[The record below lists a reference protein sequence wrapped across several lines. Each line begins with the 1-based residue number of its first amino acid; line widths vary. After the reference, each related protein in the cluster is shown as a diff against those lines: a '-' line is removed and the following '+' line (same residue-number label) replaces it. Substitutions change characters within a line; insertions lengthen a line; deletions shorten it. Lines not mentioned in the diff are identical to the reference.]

1 LNAPPVARRLIA
13 SPATLSARPPDRQA
27 APGIG
32 GVDDFAG
39 PAGQDARVRAQLG
52 TVLAVLAVLAA
63 LAGAVV
69 AVVRLR
75 ARRGI
80 ATTMQRATYDVLH
93 TASLAAEPLRGGLT
107 PASAAKAARHLR
119 TLVGSV
125 GLAVVDGGRLL
136 AVDGRG
142 GHHGDQLMAAAQKAV
157 LARRSAVLT
166 VSDLPCDRVDCVVR
180 GAVIAP
186 LAVGAQAG
194 GTAGGSTAA
203 GTQAGGGAALVA
215 VADDQPA
222 PGLVQAA
229 LEAARWAGSQLALAE
244 LDSQRERLARA
255 EVRALRAQISPHF
268 IYNALTAI
276 ASFVRTDP
284 ERARELILEFAE
296 FTRYS
301 FRAHGDFT
309 TLAEELRSIDRYL
322 TIERARFGD
331 RLQVKLRIAPEVLP
345 VSLPF
350 LCLQP
355 LVENAVRH
363 GLSRKPGVGMV
374 SIEARDA
381 GAECH
386 ITVEDDGVGMDPEV
400 LAAGAHESTG
410 GDDAG
415 QHVGLSNVDE
425 RLRSVFGDH
434 FGLVVETAPGAGTKV
449 SMRVPKFHPGVR
461 S

>member
-1 LNAPPVARRLIA
+1 M
-13 SPATLSARPPDRQA
+13 SPDLSAA
-27 APGIG
+27 
-32 GVDDFAG
+32 V
-39 PAGQDARVRAQLG
+39 
-52 TVLAVLAVLAA
+52 AVLALVSA
-63 LAGAVV
+63 LVGAVY

-80 ATTMQRATYDVLH
+80 ATATQRATYEVLH
-93 TASLAAEPLRGGLT
+93 TAGLAAEPLRSGLNA
-107 PASAAKAARHLR
+107 ASAAKAARLLR
-119 TLVGSV
+119 VLVGAS
-125 GLAVVDGGRLL
+125 GLALADDNTLL
-136 AVDGRG
+136 ALDGRG
-142 GHHGDQLMAAAQKAV
+142 AHHSHQLQAAAKKAIATGRSTV
-157 LARRSAVLT
+157 LRQAE
-166 VSDLPCDRVDCVVR
+166 LPCDRVDCEIR
-180 GAVIAP
+180 GAVVAP
-186 LAVGAQAG
+186 IR
-194 GTAGGSTAA
+194 AA
-203 GTQAGGGAALVA
+203 TPVALVA

-222 PGLVQAA
+222 PGLVQAT
-229 LEAARWAGSQLALAE
+229 LETARWAAAQLALAE
-244 LDSQRERLARA
+244 LDSSRERLARA
-255 EVRALRAQISPHF
+255 EVKALRAQISPHF

-301 FRAHGDFT
+301 FRAHGEFT

-331 RLQVKLRIAPEVLP
+331 RLQVRLQIAPEVLP

-363 GLSRKPGVGMV
+363 GLSRKPGLGMV

-386 ITVEDDGVGMDPEV
+386 ITVEDDGVGMDP
-400 LAAGAHESTG
+400 AALVAGVAEAG
-410 GDDAG
+410 VAGVDDAG
-415 QHVGLSNVDE
+415 AHVGLSNVDE
-425 RLRSVFGDH
+425 RLRSVFGDE
-434 FGLVVETAPGAGTKV
+434 FGLVVETGIGAGTRV

-461 S
+461 AAGGAA

>member
-1 LNAPPVARRLIA
+1 VGGN
-13 SPATLSARPPDRQA
+13 LSAVF
-27 APGIG
+27 
-32 GVDDFAG
+32 GVVSLVTA
-39 PAGQDARVRAQLG
+39 
-52 TVLAVLAVLAA
+52 LAA
-63 LAGAVV
+63 ALFAVG
-69 AVVRLR
+69 RLR

-80 ATTMQRATYDVLH
+80 ATATQRATYEVLH
-93 TASLAAEPLRGGLT
+93 TAGLAAEPLRGGLT
-107 PASAAKAARHLR
+107 EAGATKAVRHLR
-119 TLVGSV
+119 ALVGAA
-125 GLAVVDGGRLL
+125 GLALTDREALL
-136 AVDGRG
+136 ALDGRG
-142 GHHGDQLMAAAQKAV
+142 AHHGAQLVAAAQRAV
-157 LARRSAVLT
+157 AAGRSTVLGE
-166 VSDLPCDRVDCVVR
+166 SELHCDRVDCPVR

-186 LAVGAQAG
+186 LSADGRLVG
-194 GTAGGSTAA
+194 
-203 GTQAGGGAALVA
+203 ALVA

-222 PGLVQAA
+222 PGLVQAT
-229 LEAARWAGSQLALAE
+229 LETAHWAGNQLALAE
-244 LDSQRERLARA
+244 LDSSRERLARA

-276 ASFVRTDP
+276 GSFVRTDP

-301 FRAHGDFT
+301 FRAHGEFT

-331 RLQVKLRIAPEVLP
+331 RLQVRLQIAPEVLP
-345 VSLPF
+345 VTLPF

-363 GLSRKPGVGMV
+363 GLSRKPGTGMV

-386 ITVEDDGVGMDPEV
+386 ITVEDDGVGMDPTTLTAGIAE
-400 LAAGAHESTG
+400 LAGAGSDAT
-410 GDDAG
+410 DDAG

-425 RLRSVFGDH
+425 RLRSAFGDR
-434 FGLVVETAPGAGTKV
+434 FGLVVETGLGSGTKV

-461 S
+461 AGS

>member
-1 LNAPPVARRLIA
+1 
-13 SPATLSARPPDRQA
+13 
-27 APGIG
+27 
-32 GVDDFAG
+32 
-39 PAGQDARVRAQLG
+39 
-52 TVLAVLAVLAA
+52 
-63 LAGAVV
+63 
-69 AVVRLR
+69 
-75 ARRGI
+75 
-80 ATTMQRATYDVLH
+80 MQRATYDVLH
-93 TASLAAEPLRGGLT
+93 TAGLAAEPLRGGLT
-107 PASAAKAARHLR
+107 PASAAKAVRHLR
-119 TLVGSV
+119 TLVGAV
-125 GLAVVDGGRLL
+125 GLTIADAERCLAFDGRGSHHSAQLIAAAHR
-136 AVDGRG
+136 AVDGN
-142 GHHGDQLMAAAQKAV
+142 
-157 LARRSAVLT
+157 RSIV
-166 VSDLPCDRVDCVVR
+166 VSTGELPCDQMDCVIR
-180 GAVIAP
+180 GAVVAP
-186 LAVGAQAG
+186 LAGPHGRA
-194 GTAGGSTAA
+194 T
-203 GTQAGGGAALVA
+203 AALVA
-215 VADDQPA
+215 LADDQPA
-222 PGLVQAA
+222 PGLVQAT

-244 LDSQRERLARA
+244 LDSSRERLARA

-301 FRAHGDFT
+301 FRAHGEFT

-331 RLQVKLRIAPEVLP
+331 RLQVRLQIAPEVLP
-345 VSLPF
+345 VGLPF

-386 ITVEDDGVGMDPEV
+386 ITVEDDGVGMDPAA
-400 LAAGAHESTG
+400 LAAGVAEAASG
-410 GDDAG
+410 RGDDAE

-434 FGLVVETAPGAGTKV
+434 FGLVVETAPGEGTKV

-461 S
+461 A

>member
-1 LNAPPVARRLIA
+1 MAFRRCW
-13 SPATLSARPPDRQA
+13 
-27 APGIG
+27 
-32 GVDDFAG
+32 
-39 PAGQDARVRAQLG
+39 GQDRCVGSQAG
-52 TVLAVLAVLAA
+52 SVLAVVAVLAA
-63 LAGAVV
+63 LGGAVV

-75 ARRGI
+75 ARRRI
-80 ATTMQRATYDVLH
+80 ATAMQRATYDVLH
-93 TASLAAEPLRGGLT
+93 TAALAAEPLRSGLT
-107 PASAAKAARHLR
+107 PASAGKAVRHLR
-119 TLVGSV
+119 TLVGAV
-125 GLAVVDGGRLL
+125 GLTISDGAARL
-136 AVDGRG
+136 AFDGRG
-142 GHHGDQLMAAAQKAV
+142 SHHGEQLDAAAKRAIQAS
-157 LARRSAVLT
+157 RSVVLT
-166 VSDLPCDRVDCVVR
+166 ASDLPCDRVDCVVR
-180 GAVIAP
+180 GAVVAP
-186 LAVGAQAG
+186 LSGPDGRSA
-194 GTAGGSTAA
+194 
-203 GTQAGGGAALVA
+203 AALVA
-215 VADDQPA
+215 IADDQPA
-222 PGLVQAA
+222 PGLVQAT

-244 LDSQRERLARA
+244 LDSSRERLARA

-301 FRAHGDFT
+301 FRAHGEFT

-331 RLQVKLRIAPEVLP
+331 RLHVRLQIAPEVLP
-345 VSLPF
+345 VGLPF

-386 ITVEDDGVGMDPEV
+386 ITVEDDGVGMDPVVFTPDRPEN
-400 LAAGAHESTG
+400 
-410 GDDAG
+410 DDG

-449 SMRVPKFHPGVR
+449 SMRVPKFHPEVR
-461 S
+461 A

>member
-1 LNAPPVARRLIA
+1 M
-13 SPATLSARPPDRQA
+13 
-27 APGIG
+27 
-32 GVDDFAG
+32 
-39 PAGQDARVRAQLG
+39 G
-52 TVLAVLAVLAA
+52 TVAAVLVVVAGLLGAVL
-63 LAGAVV
+63 

-75 ARRGI
+75 ARRGV
-80 ATTMQRATYDVLH
+80 ATALQRATYEVLH
-93 TASLAAEPLRGGLT
+93 TAALAAEPLRTALSAEHPGLT
-107 PASAAKAARHLR
+107 PAAAGKAARHLR
-119 TLVGSV
+119 TLIGAV
-125 GLAVVDGGRLL
+125 GLAITDAQQCLAFDGSGE
-136 AVDGRG
+136 
-142 GHHGDQLMAAAQKAV
+142 HHGDQLTAAARRAIGSGRSIV
-157 LARRSAVLT
+157 LSGT
-166 VSDLPCDRVDCVVR
+166 DLPCDRVDCVVR
-180 GAVIAP
+180 GAVVAP
-186 LAVGAQAG
+186 LAGPDGRA
-194 GTAGGSTAA
+194 TD
-203 GTQAGGGAALVA
+203 ALVA

-222 PGLVQAA
+222 PGFVQAT
-229 LEAARWAGSQLALAE
+229 LEVARWAGSQLALAE
-244 LDSQRERLARA
+244 LESSRERLARA

-301 FRAHGDFT
+301 FRAHGEFT

-331 RLQVKLRIAPEVLP
+331 RLQVRLQIAPEVLP
-345 VSLPF
+345 VGLPF

-386 ITVEDDGVGMDPEV
+386 ITVEDDGVGMDPAT
-400 LAAGAHESTG
+400 LTGDAAAGAEG
-410 GDDAG
+410 GADDAG

-449 SMRVPKFHPGVR
+449 SMRVPKFHPQVR
-461 S
+461 A

>member
-1 LNAPPVARRLIA
+1 VAGRIE
-13 SPATLSARPPDRQA
+13 T
-27 APGIG
+27 
-32 GVDDFAG
+32 GV
-39 PAGQDARVRAQLG
+39 
-52 TVLAVLAVLAA
+52 AVVAVLAA
-63 LAGAVV
+63 LAAAVA

-80 ATTMQRATYDVLH
+80 ATAMQRATYDVLH
-93 TASLAAEPLRGGLT
+93 TAALAADPLRTGLT
-107 PASAAKAARHLR
+107 PATAAKAARPLR
-119 TLVGSV
+119 RLVGAA
-125 GLAVVDGGRLL
+125 GLTISDGSECL
-136 AVDGRG
+136 AFDGLG
-142 GHHGDQLMAAAQKAV
+142 GHHSSSLTAAAQRALHTHRSVV
-157 LARRSAVLT
+157 LNAR
-166 VSDLPCDRVDCVVR
+166 DLPCDRVDCAVR
-180 GAVIAP
+180 GAVVAP
-186 LAVGAQAG
+186 LSGPDGRA
-194 GTAGGSTAA
+194 TAA
-203 GTQAGGGAALVA
+203 LIA
-215 VADDQPA
+215 VADDHPA
-222 PGLVQAA
+222 PGLVQAT
-229 LEAARWAGSQLALAE
+229 LEAARWAGSQIALAE
-244 LDSQRERLARA
+244 LDSSRERLARA

-276 ASFVRTDP
+276 GSFVRTDP

-301 FRAHGDFT
+301 FRAHGEFT

-331 RLQVKLRIAPEVLP
+331 RLQVRLQIAPEVLP
-345 VSLPF
+345 VGLPF

-386 ITVEDDGVGMDPEV
+386 ITVEDDGVGMDPSV
-400 LAAGAHESTG
+400 FTAGRPSDN
-410 GDDAG
+410 DDG
-415 QHVGLSNVDE
+415 QHVGLTNVDE

-449 SMRVPKFHPGVR
+449 SMRVPKFHPEVR
-461 S
+461 A

>member
-1 LNAPPVARRLIA
+1 
-13 SPATLSARPPDRQA
+13 
-27 APGIG
+27 
-32 GVDDFAG
+32 
-39 PAGQDARVRAQLG
+39 VRADLA
-52 TVLAVLAVLAA
+52 TVLAVVALVAA

-69 AVVRLR
+69 AVLRLR
-75 ARRGI
+75 ARRGV
-80 ATTMQRATYDVLH
+80 ATAMQRATYDVLH

-107 PASAAKAARHLR
+107 AASATRAARHLR
-119 TLVGSV
+119 TLVGAV
-125 GLAVVDGGRLL
+125 GLVVTDADKVL

-142 GHHGDQLMAAAQKAV
+142 GHHADEFLAAARKVVAAQ
-157 LARRSAVLT
+157 RSAVLT
-166 VSDLPCDRVDCVVR
+166 ESDLPCDRVDCVVR
-180 GAVIAP
+180 GAVVAP
-186 LAVGAQAG
+186 LTAPG
-194 GTAGGSTAA
+194 GRAS
-203 GTQAGGGAALVA
+203 AALIA

-222 PGLVQAA
+222 PGLVQATR
-229 LEAARWAGSQLALAE
+229 ETARWAGSQLAVAE
-244 LDSQRERLARA
+244 LDSSRERLARA

-301 FRAHGDFT
+301 FRQHGEFT

-331 RLQVKLRIAPEVLP
+331 RLQVRLQIAPEVLP
-345 VSLPF
+345 VGLPF

-386 ITVEDDGVGMDPEV
+386 ITVEDDGVGMDPES
-400 LAAGAHESTG
+400 LAAGVAAAVTG
-410 GDDAG
+410 DGEG

-425 RLRSVFGDH
+425 RLRSVFGDQ
-434 FGLVVETAPGAGTKV
+434 FGLVVETALGAGTKV
-449 SMRVPKFHPGVR
+449 SIRVPKFHPGVR
-461 S
+461 AS